1 MHFMLAVCVGVTT
14 TSAITVHHC
23 SLLLLTE
30 LLSSRPHNPYR
41 SNKTRELPESTAN
54 KPIAPPKAPTAEYS
68 TRQWVTG
75 GAAVIAALT
84 IFCYSARLLTYKV
97 WHLQPAEFYRLS
109 PVVAFMPDFFVV
121 YIIAFGLGVCSGPSR
136 WNVLARLPSGYA
148 TWWLGLGGVW
158 WLQAGWLI
166 NIALF
171 PYMAGQRGFTAFCL
185 SNLLRT
191 FVEQSFCVVWSA
203 GLLVLFRQ
211 AYNVKPNRLGLQIIG
226 AAYGAYIVH
235 QIFIA
240 IYARAFMPVAVA
252 FTSHVLTAAC
262 IAAPVLFSAWLFA
275 IALRALPGAKRVL

>member
-1 MHFMLAVCVGVTT
+1 M
-14 TSAITVHHC
+14 
-23 SLLLLTE
+23 
-30 LLSSRPHNPYR
+30 
-41 SNKTRELPESTAN
+41 
-54 KPIAPPKAPTAEYS
+54 
-68 TRQWVTG
+68 
-75 GAAVIAALT
+75 
-84 IFCYSARLLTYKV
+84 V

-121 YIIAFGLGVCSGPSR
+121 YIVAFGLGIFSGPSC
-136 WNVLARLPSGYA
+136 WNALTRLPSGYA

-166 NIALF
+166 NVALF
-171 PYMAGQRGFTAFCL
+171 SYMAGQRGIVAFCL

-211 AYNVKPNRLGLQIIG
+211 AYNIKPNWLGLQIIG

-262 IAAPVLFSAWLFA
+262 ISSPVLISAWLFA
-275 IALRALPGAKRVL
+275 MALRALPGAKRVL